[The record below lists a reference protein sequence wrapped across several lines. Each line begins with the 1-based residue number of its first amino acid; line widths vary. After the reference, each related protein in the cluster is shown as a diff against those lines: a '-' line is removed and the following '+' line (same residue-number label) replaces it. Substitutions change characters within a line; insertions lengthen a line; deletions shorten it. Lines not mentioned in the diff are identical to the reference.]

1 MVAAS
6 ALAARLDDQSSSQ
19 QTFTVTGSHRVVTV
33 GGHAVVAQGLT
44 NQSEVKPSSISERSD
59 GDTTDML
66 TVRAQGVDHASTWC
80 RTSRCIVDTRAVL

>member
-33 GGHAVVAQGLT
+33 GGHIVVGQGRLTSTPIQISQIELAQ
-44 NQSEVKPSSISERSD
+44 PSSISERSG

-66 TVRAQGVDHASTWC
+66 TVR
-80 RTSRCIVDTRAVL
+80 